1 MTLKKAD
8 KTAFPIKPKPGRP
21 PLTGLYIDLALVDG
35 RTRLGKTITVLRN
48 SLREYVGVSTPA
60 TELLIQRIVFKS
72 IRLSMY
78 ECAALNDGPGAKPA
92 DHYIPLSN
100 SLRLDLQALAQMAGK
115 PQPPDLD
122 DYLRKTYGKSNAE
135 HHSSSK

>member
-1 MTLKKAD
+1 MGKNVTLKKAD
-8 KTAFPIKPKPGRP
+8 KTAFPIKSKRGRP
-21 PLTGLYIDLALVDG
+21 PLTGLYIDLELVDG

-48 SLREYVGVSTPA
+48 TLREYVGVSTPA

-78 ECAALNDGPGAKPA
+78 ECAALNDGPGMKPA

-115 PQPPDLD
+115 PKAPDLN
-122 DYLRKTYGKSNAE
+122 DYLKSAYGDK
-135 HHSSSK
+135 K